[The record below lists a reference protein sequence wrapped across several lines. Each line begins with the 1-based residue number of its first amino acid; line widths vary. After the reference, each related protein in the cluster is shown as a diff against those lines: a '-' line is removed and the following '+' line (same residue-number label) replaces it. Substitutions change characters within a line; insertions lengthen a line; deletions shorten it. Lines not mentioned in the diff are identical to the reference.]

1 MIFSSIFIYFIRLF
15 SYSNVFFSCVLASRA
30 TFSGFSNV
38 EAMALF
44 TRHFFSS
51 FFGSLFGIFRSCCFP
66 FYLFYLEFVLCYE
79 TEFIVYTAQS
89 LCNLMLHMGHISM
102 KYFCHIL
109 RVVFECSR
117 LALSLFLRLE
127 HCSGGKK
134 EGRRREKREKK
145 TPNKNLRKKRFHSH
159 FSMHFMSTIYLKSA
173 RAISTEDITTFWIN
187 CKRERKVFYVSLVM
201 WVLY

>member
-1 MIFSSIFIYFIRLF
+1 
-15 SYSNVFFSCVLASRA
+15 
-30 TFSGFSNV
+30 
-38 EAMALF
+38 MALF

-51 FFGSLFGIFRSCCFP
+51 NCSFFGFLFGIFRSCCFP

-109 RVVFECSR
+109 CVVFECSR
-117 LALSLFLRLE
+117 LALSLSLCFFGSSIVQAER
-127 HCSGGKK
+127 KK
-134 EGRRREKREKK
+134 EEEERREKK

-173 RAISTEDITTFWIN
+173 RAISTEDITTF
-187 CKRERKVFYVSLVM
+187 
-201 WVLY
+201 

>member
-1 MIFSSIFIYFIRLF
+1 MIFSSIFIYFIRFF

-109 RVVFECSR
+109 CVVFECSR
-117 LALSLFLRLE
+117 LALSLSLSPARALFRRKE
-127 HCSGGKK
+127 RRKK
-134 EGRRREKREKK
+134 KREEREKNTKQKLKEKAI
-145 TPNKNLRKKRFHSH
+145 PQPFFHAFHEHHIFEECAS
-159 FSMHFMSTIYLKSA
+159 
-173 RAISTEDITTFWIN
+173 D
-187 CKRERKVFYVSLVM
+187 FYRRYND
-201 WVLY
+201 VLN